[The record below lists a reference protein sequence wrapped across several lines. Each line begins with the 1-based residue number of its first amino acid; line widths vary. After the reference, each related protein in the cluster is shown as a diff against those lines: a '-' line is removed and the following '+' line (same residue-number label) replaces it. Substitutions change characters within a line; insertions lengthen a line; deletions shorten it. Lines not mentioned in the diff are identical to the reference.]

1 MLTPTQIADEIEV
14 QVRPIFPGEECY
26 REKCPENFTR
36 PCTLLVEGDCEIDPN
51 KGSCLVGLQPTYTLT
66 TFVEVD
72 EYHNSHY
79 ADLHSRQRR
88 LLALFMPGYL
98 LVEEAPGKRARAPK
112 VVKLTTGGGYDYD
125 TVTVIFEYAVDRREF
140 LAPETAPPAGE
151 IRVRP
156 DIKNK
161 E

>member
-1 MLTPTQIADEIEV
+1 MMLTPTQIADEIEA
-14 QVRPIFPGEECY
+14 QVRAIFPGEECY
-26 REKCPENFTR
+26 REEAPKNFTR
-36 PCTLLVEGDCEIDPN
+36 PCTL
-51 KGSCLVGLQPTYTLT
+51 LVGLQPTYTLT

-98 LVEEAPGKRARAPK
+98 LVEAEPGKRARAPK

-125 TVTVIFEYAVDRREF
+125 TVTVVFEYAVDRREF
-140 LAPETAPPAGE
+140 LAPETAPPAEE